1 MAIYLDREGV
11 DACVSAID
19 TQIGALES
27 AAQSIDKT
35 MTSELGNYW
44 QGNAYDKSQNTYA
57 ENYQDMLKTKIP
69 DMVGELKNFIDSC
82 KKAIVETDEQLA
94 GS

>member
-11 DACVSAID
+11 DACVSAIA
-19 TQIGALES
+19 TQITELES
-27 AAQSIDKT
+27 AAGSIDKT

-44 QGNAYDKSQNTYA
+44 QGSSYAKSQATY
-57 ENYQDMLKTKIP
+57 EEKYQDMLKTKIP
-69 DMVGELKNFIDSC
+69 NMVGELKKFIDDC

>member
-11 DACVSAID
+11 EGCVSAIA
-19 TQIGALES
+19 TQIEALES
-27 AAQSIDKT
+27 AAGSIDKT

-44 QGNAYDKSQNTYA
+44 QGNAYDKSQATYA

-69 DMVGELKNFIDSC
+69 NMVGELKKFIDGC